1 MPFRA
6 LVSLR
11 VVALSPEQAARAQR
25 LLDDHLTMLVR
36 AKTTEHIVRARQNGR
51 IAFIPSLEAAT
62 PIETRL
68 DRMNPGPQ
76 NVHQLT

>member
-62 PIETRL
+62 PIENQAGSY
-68 DRMNPGPQ
+68 DPGPKAY
-76 NVHQLT
+76 VS